1 MKTNNEARAGVGAS
15 RHCPRSAA
23 VPGCSNVKRPGAA
36 RIFRAFCHDHI
47 AAPGTGALR
56 IGGSVQM
63 RAGVISSLVLAI
75 GYLYVT
81 PFSSQ
86 FHVWAFMILVAV
98 CFVLMMKSLV
108 DLFAWAFNLAAAF
121 SGRGLGKFVRFVR
134 GL

>member
-1 MKTNNEARAGVGAS
+1 MKIDIKLNEA
-15 RHCPRSAA
+15 
-23 VPGCSNVKRPGAA
+23 
-36 RIFRAFCHDHI
+36 
-47 AAPGTGALR
+47 
-56 IGGSVQM
+56 

-86 FHVWAFMILVAV
+86 FHVWAFIVLVAV

-108 DLFAWAFNLAAAF
+108 DLFAWAFNLAAVF
-121 SGRGLGKFVRFVR
+121 SGRGLGRIVKLVR

>member
-1 MKTNNEARAGVGAS
+1 MKTEIKFTEA
-15 RHCPRSAA
+15 
-23 VPGCSNVKRPGAA
+23 
-36 RIFRAFCHDHI
+36 
-47 AAPGTGALR
+47 
-56 IGGSVQM
+56 

-86 FHVWAFMILVAV
+86 FHVWAFIVLVAV
-98 CFVLMMKSLV
+98 CFVMMIRSLV

-121 SGRGLGKFVRFVR
+121 SGRGLGKVVRLIR